1 MEALGDN
8 TGITGRVA
16 SLIKSR
22 TSAGNLVD
30 ADLLRLHEVGLPT
43 NADRDIA
50 PDVDLPGT
58 IFSNNRCLMHLL
70 RRRRLF
76 SSTASTSSLSPLP
89 E

>member
-22 TSAGNLVD
+22 TSARNLVD
-30 ADLLRLHEVGLPT
+30 ADLLRLLEIDLPT

-50 PDVDLPGT
+50 PDVDLPEME
-58 IFSNNRCLMHLL
+58 SNKLC
-70 RRRRLF
+70 RRRFLP
-76 SSTASTSSLSPLP
+76 STASTSSLSPSP